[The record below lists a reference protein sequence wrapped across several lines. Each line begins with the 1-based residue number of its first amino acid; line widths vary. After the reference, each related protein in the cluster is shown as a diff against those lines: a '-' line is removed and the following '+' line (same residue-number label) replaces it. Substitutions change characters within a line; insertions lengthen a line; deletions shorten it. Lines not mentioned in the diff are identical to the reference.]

1 MTGGVEGARVAARR
15 YAFIGSPARCERH
28 QACATMSQW
37 GPTGQSTPNY
47 NAEADGMASII
58 SHELTE
64 AVTDPELNAWC
75 ARLRPACTVTL
86 RWPQLKVMECC

>member
-1 MTGGVEGARVAARR
+1 
-15 YAFIGSPARCERH
+15 
-28 QACATMSQW
+28 MSQW
-37 GPTGQSTPNY
+37 GSTGQSTPNY

-75 ARLRPACTVTL
+75 ALRATAYGITSCGVL
-86 RWPQLKVMECC
+86 SNFKQKYRCAW

>member
-1 MTGGVEGARVAARR
+1 
-15 YAFIGSPARCERH
+15 
-28 QACATMSQW
+28 MSQW

-75 ARLRPACTVTL
+75 ARAPSACTVIL
-86 RWPQLKVMECC
+86 RWPQLELMEVVRIPRDRATLRSRTRVPS

>member
-1 MTGGVEGARVAARR
+1 VHDRAELETRVWLRAGTR
-15 YAFIGSPARCERH
+15 SSARCERH

-75 ARLRPACTVTL
+75 ARARPACTVTL
-86 RWPQLKVMECC
+86 RWPQLKVMQWI